1 MDEVRIT
8 EKRPTVLVVDDHPG
22 MVEELCRILRPH
34 FQVVGTASDGSAA
47 FRAALELRPDF
58 VLLDIEMPILDGI
71 QVSREIRKSSIPSR
85 IIFVTMHQDEDYVS
99 HALDTGAR
107 GYVFKSN
114 LCCDLPIALAEVTA
128 GRIFVSS
135 RVPAS

>member
-1 MDEVRIT
+1 MEEIPIT

-22 MVEELCRILRPH
+22 MVQELCRILRPH
-34 FQVVGTASDGSAA
+34 FQVVGTASDGGTAFSAA
-47 FRAALELRPDF
+47 LALRPDF

-71 QVSREIRKSSIPSR
+71 QVSRKIRKNSIPCR
-85 IIFVTMHQDEDYVS
+85 IIFVTMHQDADYVS
-99 HALDTGAR
+99 HALETGAK

-114 LCCDLPIALAEVTA
+114 LCCDLPVALAEVMA

-135 RVPAS
+135 RVQAS